1 MISDGVR
8 RSVDV
13 IAAVCGLVVLSPL
26 LAGAAIATRLSMGS
40 PVVYRQRR
48 LGLGGQPFELLKFRS
63 MRHPSPGRE
72 GPEFDAERIT
82 RVGRWLRATSVDEL
96 PSLFNLLRGEITLVG
111 PRPLPVH
118 YWPRFVGD
126 EYERFEVRP
135 GITGLAQVNGRN
147 TVDWPERLAFDVDYV
162 RSRSL
167 LGDARILF
175 ATMPCRARP
184 LRRRPGAR
192 ASPCTNSPP
201 TAPPEP
207 PAHPSHPVLV
217 NSCATRA
224 HTSSREPVEVR
235 GVSGGAGRT
244 PRGCDRSR
252 VAGRIRQLHAR
263 GRRYPS
269 RLAGRRRPRG
279 VRPPR

>member
-13 IAAVCGLVVLSPL
+13 VAAVCGLVLLSPV
-26 LAGAAIATRLSMGS
+26 LAGAAIATRLSMGG

-96 PSLFNLLRGEITLVG
+96 PSLCNLLRGEITLVG

-118 YWPRFVGD
+118 YWDRFVGD

-147 TVDWPERLAFDVDYV
+147 TVDWPERLALDVEYV
-162 RSRSL
+162 RTRSL
-167 LGDARILF
+167 IGDLRILL
-175 ATMPCRARP
+175 ATV
-184 LRRRPGAR
+184 
-192 ASPCTNSPP
+192 
-201 TAPPEP
+201 
-207 PAHPSHPVLV
+207 PAVLGR
-217 NSCATRA
+217 S
-224 HTSSREPVEVR
+224 
-235 GVSGGAGRT
+235 GVDQSEGVTMHELPAN
-244 PRGCDRSR
+244 RS
-252 VAGRIRQLHAR
+252 A
-263 GRRYPS
+263 
-269 RLAGRRRPRG
+269 
-279 VRPPR
+279 